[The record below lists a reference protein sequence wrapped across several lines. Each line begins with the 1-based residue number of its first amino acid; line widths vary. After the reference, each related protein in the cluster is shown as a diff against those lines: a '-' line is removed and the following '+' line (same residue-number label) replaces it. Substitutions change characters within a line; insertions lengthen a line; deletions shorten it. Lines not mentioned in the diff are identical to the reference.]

1 MRHLGC
7 IHDVHVSVVCIY
19 LYMIVCTSIYK
30 QEGSEACFRVIFFR
44 NQYILLSHQCTTF
57 DASRSPCSL
66 CALVLP
72 RQTPFRFHYMS
83 DAIALKV
90 NHRHCVIV
98 TRITRQNVGVRFAS
112 DSSKRGPRLLW
123 YMGSSHL
130 VSAISCDRV
139 QPTQAAGLDSAEPGG
154 LGSLYG
160 QFEDRMIT
168 LYRCGQ
174 NHNPIIQ
181 CTVSVLNTRSGT
193 NGAGESKVTVTSCVA
208 SRYFQYKPISP
219 LNFSVFRF
227 QSESEPGGFEV
238 SPPLDSTFSLA
249 TLLYPV

>member
-1 MRHLGC
+1 MSENAYLRGPRVCFLSLRERH
-7 IHDVHVSVVCIY
+7 DFSQS
-19 LYMIVCTSIYK
+19 MT
-30 QEGSEACFRVIFFR
+30 FR
-44 NQYILLSHQCTTF
+44 NQYFSCSTDVHHLT
-57 DASRSPCSL
+57 ASRSPCSL
-66 CALVLP
+66 YALVLP

-98 TRITRQNVGVRFAS
+98 TRITKQNVGVRFAS

-139 QPTQAAGLDSAEPGG
+139 QPTQDAGLDSAEPGG

-208 SRYFQYKPISP
+208 SRYFQYKPISASCKA
-219 LNFSVFRF
+219 NRGEISAQGRRSFAT
-227 QSESEPGGFEV
+227 
-238 SPPLDSTFSLA
+238 STRKA
-249 TLLYPV
+249 